1 MGLGLLLA
9 VIAFQSCSDDRGAK
23 PKTMSDKVEKGAPDQ
38 ISINPEV
45 VFVDSSFTKAVLNA
59 GRARIY
65 QQRMETWLDGGLK
78 LDFFSKKSG
87 SRMSH
92 LVADSAKIDDKTRDM
107 FAFGNVVV
115 VSDSTGSRLETQV
128 LEWNNRTQRLYSNE
142 FVRINTPNETIEGY
156 GFESDPSLK
165 NYRISRV
172 SGVKR

>member
-1 MGLGLLLA
+1 
-9 VIAFQSCSDDRGAK
+9 
-23 PKTMSDKVEKGAPDQ
+23 
-38 ISINPEV
+38 
-45 VFVDSSFTKAVLNA
+45 
-59 GRARIY
+59 
-65 QQRMETWLDGGLK
+65 
-78 LDFFSKKSG
+78 
-87 SRMSH
+87 MSH